1 MFVPNMSCGVAFC
14 FKACVGCLSAC
25 CLRVMEVEL
34 LELHADADATLVTA
48 WEEKNFQRVSELLE
62 KERCFFH
69 RWWGGEVGF
78 CVKYCAG
85 LMLEGDF
92 WG

>member
-1 MFVPNMSCGVAFC
+1 MFVPNMSWRVAFC

-34 LELHADADATLVTA
+34 LEVHADANPTLVTA

-62 KERCFFH
+62 KERCFLI
-69 RWWGGEVGF
+69 GGGGVRLGS
-78 CVKYCAG
+78 V
-85 LMLEGDF
+85 
-92 WG
+92 